1 MSKNQMTHHFL
12 SDHIHERLSLAEG
25 RWACR
30 TMIAGGENDNLSE
43 GEEPVEDKGNPQ
55 VSLFLEGGAV
65 ISGVVDQVYKDF
77 IDIIE
82 GEEVDPSASGD
93 ISVLSLAAK
102 TVVGVRIMMNAE
114 TFY

>member
-1 MSKNQMTHHFL
+1 MPNNQMIHHFL
-12 SDHIHERLSLAEG
+12 SDHIHERLLVAEE

-30 TMIAGGENDNLSE
+30 TMIAGGENENLSE

-77 IDIIE
+77 VDIIE
-82 GEEVDPSASGD
+82 GEDVDPSASGD
-93 ISVLSLAAK
+93 ISVLSLAAS
-102 TVVGVRIMMNAE
+102 TVVGVRISMNTE
-114 TFY
+114 TVY